1 MQFREIIMQA
11 LYSLGANRLRSGLTV
26 MGVAV
31 GVFSIIGV
39 MTALEAI
46 NKSVETGLT
55 SLGANT
61 FQIQKYP
68 ATVFGSGH
76 RRNLYANRKD
86 ITYREAL
93 VFRKTMEGKAGT
105 IGFMLSS
112 QANQAKYALQTTNPD
127 VVLSGGDENFSASN
141 GYPIIK
147 GRNLTQNDIR
157 YATNAAVIG
166 GELAATLFLPTENPL
181 NRSIQVGGEVYR
193 VAGIFAKKEPP
204 SARARTNFLLT
215 THKNRRPLI
224 QFFQN
229 LFRNPNF
236 PITPSS
242 SSLLHQQTNRRTFK
256 QKSKFPIR
264 RITISRIRKIP
275 FPLSKI

>member
-147 GRNLTQNDIR
+147 GRKPHS
-157 YATNAAVIG
+157 
-166 GELAATLFLPTENPL
+166 E
-181 NRSIQVGGEVYR
+181 
-193 VAGIFAKKEPP
+193 
-204 SARARTNFLLT
+204 
-215 THKNRRPLI
+215 
-224 QFFQN
+224 
-229 LFRNPNF
+229 
-236 PITPSS
+236 
-242 SSLLHQQTNRRTFK
+242 
-256 QKSKFPIR
+256 
-264 RITISRIRKIP
+264 
-275 FPLSKI
+275 